1 MQFRVMA
8 MGLAISVLT
17 LGVSESTFG
26 ATKPDNGIQQ
36 DKLMHFG
43 LSAGLHSTC
52 YAVMKGITDSKWVSQ
67 VGCFVAVNTAGAI
80 KEYRDPKNGGTR
92 DENDIYANLAGS
104 GMSFLVIS
112 AAF

>member
-1 MQFRVMA
+1 MA
-8 MGLAISVLT
+8 KAPQNDGL
-17 LGVSESTFG
+17 ER
-26 ATKPDNGIQQ
+26 

-52 YAVMKGITDSKWVSQ
+52 YAIVKGITDSKWASQ
-67 VGCFVAVNTAGAI
+67 ISCFVAVNTAGAV
-80 KEYRDPKNGGTR
+80 KEMTDPKNGGTR
-92 DENDIYANLAGS
+92 DENDIYANIAGS